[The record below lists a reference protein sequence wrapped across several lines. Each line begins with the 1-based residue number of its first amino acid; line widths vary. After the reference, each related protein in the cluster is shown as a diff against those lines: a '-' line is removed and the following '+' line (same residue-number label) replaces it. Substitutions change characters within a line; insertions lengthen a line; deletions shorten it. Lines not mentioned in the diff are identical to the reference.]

1 MHTMTRLR
9 TRVLVGATAALAAAA
24 LILVIGASAA
34 VAAGPNTSFGFN
46 ARGIGGAV
54 TLTGGGAFGSSSGPA
69 HSGGGF
75 SCTSPV
81 SQGLLDGC
89 QTGEGVRWDSD
100 TLVTSTFKCVAT
112 EALKTVSTG
121 DDTVV
126 LHADF
131 YRAGDG
137 TVESFTANMFV
148 SAHDIDNTPGR
159 PKRLGAGRR
168 LRNRSGAQ
176 QPLRRTRTHL
186 CSARRRAVVAG
197 RRTCDH
203 SSL

>member
-1 MHTMTRLR
+1 MHTTISLR

-34 VAAGPNTSFGFN
+34 VAAGPNTSFALN

-54 TLTGGGAFGSSSGPA
+54 ALTGGGAFGSSSHPA

-75 SCTSPV
+75 RCTSPV
-81 SQGLLDGC
+81 SSGPLAGC

-100 TLVTSTFKCVAT
+100 SLLTGTNFKCVAN
-112 EALKTVSTG
+112 EALKPVSTS

-137 TVESFTANMFV
+137 IDESFNANMFV
-148 SAHDIDNTPGR
+148 SSHDIDNDLPGVQNVWVQ
-159 PKRLGAGRR
+159 GVGCATATVHFG
-168 LRNRSGAQ
+168 S
-176 QPLRRTRTHL
+176 
-186 CSARRRAVVAG
+186 
-197 RRTCDH
+197 
-203 SSL
+203 

>member
-24 LILVIGASAA
+24 LILVIGASAS
-34 VAAGPNTSFGFN
+34 VAAGPNTSFAFN

-54 TLTGGGAFGSSSGPA
+54 ALTGGGAFGSSHPA
-69 HSGGGF
+69 HSGGSF
-75 SCTSPV
+75 RCTSPV
-81 SQGLLDGC
+81 SAGPLAGC

-100 TLVTSTFKCVAT
+100 SLLSGTNFKCLAN
-112 EALKTVSTG
+112 EALKPVSTS

-137 TVESFTANMFV
+137 THESFNANMFV
-148 SAHDIDNTPGR
+148 STHDIDDAIPGVQNVWVQGVGCAT
-159 PKRLGAGRR
+159 GAVHF
-168 LRNRSGAQ
+168 S
-176 QPLRRTRTHL
+176 P
-186 CSARRRAVVAG
+186 
-197 RRTCDH
+197 
-203 SSL
+203 

>member
-1 MHTMTRLR
+1 MHTAISVR
-9 TRVLVGATAALAAAA
+9 TRRLVGATAALAAAA

-34 VAAGPNTSFGFN
+34 SAAGPNTNFAFN

-54 TLTGGGAFGSSSGPA
+54 ALTGGGAFGSST

-81 SQGLLDGC
+81 NNGPLAGC

-100 TLVTSTFKCVAT
+100 SLLTGTNFKCVAS
-112 EALKTVSTG
+112 EALKAVSTSN
-121 DDTVV
+121 DTVV

-137 TVESFTANMFV
+137 IDESFNANMFV
-148 SAHDIDNTPGR
+148 STHDIDNEIPGVQNVWVQ
-159 PKRLGAGRR
+159 GVGCAT
-168 LRNRSGAQ
+168 A
-176 QPLRRTRTHL
+176 TVHF
-186 CSARRRAVVAG
+186 
-197 RRTCDH
+197 
-203 SSL
+203 SS

>member
-1 MHTMTRLR
+1 MQPMTRLR

-34 VAAGPNTSFGFN
+34 VAAGPNTSFAFN

-54 TLTGGGAFGSSSGPA
+54 ALTGGGAFGSSSHPA

-75 SCTSPV
+75 RCTSPV
-81 SQGLLDGC
+81 SSGPLGVDGGC

-100 TLVTSTFKCVAT
+100 TLLTGTNFKCVAN
-112 EALKTVSTG
+112 EALKPVSTSA
-121 DDTVV
+121 DTVV

-137 TVESFTANMFV
+137 THESFNANMFV
-148 SAHDIDNTPGR
+148 STHDIDDAIPGVQNVWVQ
-159 PKRLGAGRR
+159 GVGCAT
-168 LRNRSGAQ
+168 A
-176 QPLRRTRTHL
+176 
-186 CSARRRAVVAG
+186 AV
-197 RRTCDH
+197 H
-203 SSL
+203 FSS